1 MSKIVATGSSQ
12 IYRGIFRI
20 PIGLVIPCL
29 LITIAC
35 IIPLAYLIL
44 KSLSAGS
51 DSWTWLFRINT
62 LMIFWRS
69 IILAF
74 SVTTICIVIA
84 VPIALLITKFDLK
97 CKRIWEVLTL
107 LPLVIPSYVGAYLL
121 MSSMGPKGLVQQSLH
136 PLFGIERMPSI
147 YGFVGALI
155 TLSLLNFPYVLLTIR
170 GTINQL
176 DPAQEESSRLLGL
189 NRLQT
194 LMKVTLPQLRP
205 AIISGGLLVSLYTLS
220 DFGAVSL
227 MRYKTFTWS
236 IYNQYGA
243 SFDMNAAALLSV
255 SLCVLATLIV
265 YVESFIRGNKKYFN
279 TSIGTTRSPRVMKL
293 GVWQVPSQIFCL
305 LITVLSLGVP
315 TSILCYWL
323 FRGISS
329 GESIINVLESTGN
342 SLILASVT
350 SICVI
355 VVVLPVSYLVVR
367 YGGIFATIVEKSC
380 FVGFALPSIAVSLS
394 LVFLGSRIGYPIY
407 QSMGLLVFACVLLYL
422 PTGLGSVKS
431 SLLHISPRLEE
442 SSKTLGNA
450 SFRTYTKVTLP
461 LLKPSILMGIAIV
474 FLVTMKELPA
484 VLMLSP
490 LDFHTLT
497 TDIWTYSSEAFFA
510 KAAVPSLTLLL
521 VSSIPLTLVMLKSG
535 LRG

>member
-1 MSKIVATGSSQ
+1 MATGSSQ

-44 KSLSAGS
+44 KSLGAGS
-51 DSWTWLFRINT
+51 DSWAWLFRINT

-74 SVTTICIVIA
+74 SVTTTCILIA
-84 VPIALLITKFDLK
+84 VPIALLITKFDLRG
-97 CKRIWEVLTL
+97 KRIWEVVTL

-121 MSSMGPKGLVQQSLH
+121 MSSMGPKGLVQQTLH
-136 PLFGIERMPSI
+136 PFFGIERMPSI

-243 SFDMNAAALLSV
+243 SFDMNAAALLSI
-255 SLCVLATLIV
+255 SLCALATLIV

-279 TSIGTTRSPRVMKL
+279 TSTGAPRSPRVMKL
-293 GVWQVPSQIFCL
+293 GVWQVPSQIFCF
-305 LITVLSLGVP
+305 LITVFSLGVP

-329 GESIINVLESTGN
+329 GESIINVLESTVN
-342 SLILASVT
+342 SLILASAT
-350 SICVI
+350 SVCVI

-394 LVFLGSRIGYPIY
+394 LVFLGSRIGHPIY
-407 QSMGLLVFACVLLYL
+407 QSMGLLIFACVLLYL

-450 SFRTYTKVTLP
+450 SLRTYIKVTLP
-461 LLKPSILMGIAIV
+461 LLKPSILMGVAIV

>member
-1 MSKIVATGSSQ
+1 MKPVQATST
-12 IYRGIFRI
+12 RI
-20 PIGLVIPCL
+20 PLNIIKVPIGLAIPCL
-29 LITIAC
+29 LVSIAC
-35 IIPLAYLIL
+35 MIPLGYLIL
-44 KSLSAGS
+44 KAFSAGG
-51 DSWTWLFRINT
+51 DSWAWLFRLNT

-74 SVTTICIVIA
+74 SVTATCIAIA
-84 VPIALLITKFDLK
+84 VPIAVLLTKFDLK
-97 CKRIWEVLTL
+97 YKRVWEVVTL

-121 MSSMGPKGLVQQSLH
+121 MSAMGPKGLLQQTLH
-136 PLFGIERMPSI
+136 PILGIERMPSL
-147 YGFVGALI
+147 YGFIGALI
-155 TLSLLNFPYVLLTIR
+155 TLSLLNFPYILLTMR

-194 LMKVTLPQLRP
+194 LIKITLPQLRP

-243 SFDMNAAALLSV
+243 SFDMNTAALLSV
-255 SLCVLATLIV
+255 SLCVMATLIV
-265 YVESFIRGNKKYFN
+265 YFESFIRGNKKYFN
-279 TSIGTTRSPRVMKL
+279 TSMGASRTPRVMSHGL
-293 GVWQVPSQIFCL
+293 WQLPSQIFCL
-305 LITVLSLGVP
+305 LVTIFSLGVP
-315 TSILCYWL
+315 SSILGYWL
-323 FRGISS
+323 FRGLSS
-329 GESIINVLESTGN
+329 GESIINIFESTGN
-342 SLILASVT
+342 SLMLASLT

-355 VVVLPVSYLVVR
+355 VVVLPVSFIVVR
-367 YGGIFATIVEKSC
+367 HGGIFATIVEKSC
-380 FVGFALPSIAVSLS
+380 FIGFALPSIAVSLS
-394 LVFLGSRIGYPIY
+394 LVFLGSRIGAPIY
-407 QSMGLLVFACVLLYL
+407 QSMGLLVFACTLLYL

-431 SLLHISPRLEE
+431 SLLHISPKIEE
-442 SSKTLGNA
+442 SSKTLGK
-450 SFRTYTKVTLP
+450 SSLHTYRQVTLP
-461 LLKPSILMGIAIV
+461 LLRPSILMGLAIV

-497 TDIWTYSSEAFFA
+497 TDIWTYSSEAFFT
-510 KAAVPSLTLLL
+510 KAAIPSLTLLL
-521 VSSIPLTLVMLKSG
+521 VSSIPLTLAMFKSG

>member
-1 MSKIVATGSSQ
+1 MVTSPNK
-12 IYRGIFRI
+12 IYRGVFRI

-29 LITIAC
+29 LVTIAC
-35 IIPLAYLIL
+35 IVPLVYLIF
-44 KSLSAGS
+44 KALSAGA
-51 DSWTWLFRINT
+51 DSWLWLFRLNT

-74 SVTTICIVIA
+74 SVTSTCVVIA

-97 CKRIWEVLTL
+97 YKRIWEVVTL

-121 MSSMGPKGLVQQSLH
+121 MSAMGPKGLFQQTLH
-136 PLFGIERMPSI
+136 PIFGIERMPSL
-147 YGFVGALI
+147 YGFAGALI

-170 GTINQL
+170 GTISQL

-189 NRLQT
+189 NRIQT
-194 LMKVTLPQLRP
+194 LIKVTLPQLRP
-205 AIISGGLLVSLYTLS
+205 AILSGGLLVSLYTLS

-243 SFDMNAAALLSV
+243 SFDMNTAALLSV
-255 SLCVLATLIV
+255 SLCVLATLVV
-265 YVESFIRGNKKYFN
+265 YFESFIRGNKKYFN
-279 TSIGTTRSPRVMKL
+279 TSMGTLKAPRVMKL
-293 GVWQVPSQIFCL
+293 GVWQIPSQIFCL
-305 LITVLSLGVP
+305 LLTISSLGIP

-323 FRGISS
+323 FRGLTS
-329 GESIINVLESTGN
+329 GESIINVFESAGN
-342 SLILASVT
+342 SLILASLT

-355 VVVLPVSYLVVR
+355 AVVLPVSYLVVR
-367 YGGIFATIVEKSC
+367 YGGILATIVEKSC

-407 QSMGLLVFACVLLYL
+407 QSMGLLVFACALLYL
-422 PTGLGSVKS
+422 PTGLGSVRS

-442 SSKTLGNA
+442 SSKTLGK
-450 SFRTYTKVTLP
+450 SSLSTYTKITLP
-461 LLKPSILMGIAIV
+461 LLRPSILMGIAIV

-521 VSSIPLTLVMLKSG
+521 VSSIPLTLAMLKSG